1 MKIDYEDYDEIKEW
15 ILVFYKIVIDIIFML
30 VWIC

>member
-15 ILVFYKIVIDIIFML
+15 ILVFYKKVIDIIFML